1 MKKVFKHIGIF
12 LSVALMGALSS
23 CIPQADNQ
31 LADLGLGIKV
41 FFPTKVVEGQPMTI
55 NGSGLSDVKE
65 IEFPNGV
72 KVTDFEIVSNEM
84 IRVTA
89 PAGIAADGGK
99 LIVRSADQTAESS
112 VSLTL
117 GKTVVSGFSKQEGEE
132 ITGGEQITVYGTD
145 LEFIN
150 AFEILDPDGNPLLI
164 PHEDFYR
171 KGTSSV
177 IITLP
182 KKIFEG
188 SYIANLYT
196 YDGRSFNLPELS
208 YKPAADGGHWETVE
222 TVIWENDGSHGE
234 INWSSDYRFSSEE
247 ASSGEE
253 IYAIPMDLWEQMKA
267 GTFYVLLS
275 GENPQIRVTTG
286 WWSTT
291 WTGNDITPGNELL
304 TDNGDGTYT
313 LAITLAG
320 DPIQD
325 VIDEQHLLLTG
336 GGYTPL
342 KIFFLEEE
350 WIEGGGHEEIVK
362 TSIWKNDGSH
372 GEINWSSDYRFSSE
386 EASSGEEIYAI
397 PMDLWEQMKAGT
409 FYVLLSGENP
419 QIRVTTGWW
428 STTWTGNDITPG
440 NELLTDNGDGTYT
453 LAITLAGDPIQ
464 DVIDE
469 QHLLLTGSGYTP
481 LELYFEEVIWVDGGD
496 GDKEVVFWENDG
508 SKGSINWNGD
518 YRFGLDGHDD
528 NGECL
533 ATFPEDVW
541 NVIKTGTFYLL
552 ASADADWHNVR
563 VTTGWWDPNW
573 NAGDIG
579 ANNEMMVHND
589 DGTFTIELNFTGDAT
604 FVDALD
610 ERHLLFTGEGY
621 TPLKLYYIK

>member
-132 ITGGEQITVYGTD
+132 ITGGEQIIVYGTD

-267 GTFYVLLS
+267 ETFYVLLS
-275 GENPQIRVTTG
+275 GEDPQIRVTTG

-320 DPIQD
+320 DPIMD

-372 GEINWSSDYRFSSE
+372 GEISWSSDYRFSSE

-397 PMDLWEQMKAGT
+397 PMDLWEQMKAET
-409 FYVLLSGENP
+409 FYVLLSGEDP

-453 LAITLAGDPIQ
+453 LAITLAGDPIM

-469 QHLLLTGSGYTP
+469 QHLLLTGGGYTP

-508 SKGSINWNGD
+508 SHGGINWSGD
-518 YRFGLDGHDD
+518 YRFGLDGNDG
-528 NGECL
+528 NNECI

-552 ASADADWHNVR
+552 ASVDDAWHNVR
-563 VTTGWWDPNW
+563 VTTGWWDPSW

-579 ANNEMMVHND
+579 ADNEMMVHND
-589 DGTFTIELNFTGDAT
+589 DGTFTIELNFTGDAN

-610 ERHLLFTGEGY
+610 QRHLLFTGEGY
-621 TPLKLYYIK
+621 TPLKLYYIE